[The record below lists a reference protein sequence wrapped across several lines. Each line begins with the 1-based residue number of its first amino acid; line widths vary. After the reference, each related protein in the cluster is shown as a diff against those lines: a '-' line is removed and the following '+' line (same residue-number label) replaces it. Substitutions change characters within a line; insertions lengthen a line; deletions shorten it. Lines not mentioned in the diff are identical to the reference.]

1 MTSLP
6 PEQRPAF
13 RVLAIQ
19 NGRHGQ
25 GAATAASAP
34 VGDVYAH
41 RPAAAQH
48 EATPAKI
55 GVWATSRVAWYAQV
69 FTRSSLR
76 ELAGNSLSGVCVTA
90 VESRPAGV
98 VLTPSPG
105 GHRPFGARVKA
116 FVALTKP
123 RIIELLLITTVPVMF
138 LAAQDVPDLWLVLTT
153 CIGGYLSAGG
163 ANALNMY
170 IDRDI
175 DALMD
180 RTSQRPLVTGMVSP
194 REGLVFG
201 LVLTVVSTL
210 WFGLLVNWLSAAL
223 SLGALLFYVVVYTMI
238 LKRRTAQNIVWG
250 GIAGCMP
257 VLIGWSAVT
266 NSMSWA
272 AVILFLVIFFW
283 TPPHYW
289 PLSMKVK
296 EDYARVGVP
305 MLPVVASNRVVARQI
320 VLYSWVMVAVSLL
333 LTPLGYTGWFYTT
346 VALASGGWWLW
357 EAHSL
362 QNRAKAGETGGKL
375 KEMRL
380 FHWSITYVS
389 LLFVAVAID
398 PFLS

>member
-1 MTSLP
+1 MGQLGTS
-6 PEQRPAF
+6 
-13 RVLAIQ
+13 
-19 NGRHGQ
+19 
-25 GAATAASAP
+25 T
-34 VGDVYAH
+34 
-41 RPAAAQH
+41 
-48 EATPAKI
+48 
-55 GVWATSRVAWYAQV
+55 
-69 FTRSSLR
+69 
-76 ELAGNSLSGVCVTA
+76 GN
-90 VESRPAGV
+90 
-98 VLTPSPG
+98 
-105 GHRPFGARVKA
+105 RPFGARLKA

-138 LAAQDVPDLWLVLTT
+138 LAEQGVPDLWLVLAT
-153 CIGGYLSAGG
+153 CLGGYLSAGG

-201 LVLTVVSTL
+201 LTLAVVSTL
-210 WFGLLVNWLSAAL
+210 WFGLFVNWLSAWL

-272 AVILFLVIFFW
+272 AVVLFLVIFFW

-346 VALASGGWWLW
+346 VALVTGGWWLW
-357 EAHSL
+357 EAHAL
-362 QNRAKAGETGGKL
+362 QARAKAGETGVKL

-389 LLFVAVAID
+389 LLFVAVAVD
-398 PFLS
+398 PFLR